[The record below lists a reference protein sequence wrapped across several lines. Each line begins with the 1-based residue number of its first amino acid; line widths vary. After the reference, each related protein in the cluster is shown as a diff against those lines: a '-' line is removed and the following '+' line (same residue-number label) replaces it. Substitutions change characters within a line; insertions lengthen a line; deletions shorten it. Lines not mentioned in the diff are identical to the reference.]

1 MAAFNLNNQEMEEK
15 TSFPYVGEDD
25 LIKLK
30 YIDRKGKEHRTKGIV
45 TKKKN
50 RYLMLD
56 VAGIGRLKIEKRSI
70 KELFRIV
77 NGNED
82 TQFYRGK

>member
-1 MAAFNLNNQEMEEK
+1 MVAFSLNNQEIEEK
-15 TSFPYVGEDD
+15 TSFPYIGEGDM
-25 LIKLK
+25 IRVK
-30 YIDRKGKEHRTKGIV
+30 YRDQKEKEHRAKGLV

-56 VAGIGRLKIEKRSI
+56 AAGIGRLKIEKKSI